1 VYAVDLQAG
10 LVVERA
16 AMSNYAAVVACT
28 ANLCPA
34 PRALL
39 GWSLG
44 GLAAMMAAERAEAER
59 LVLLEPSPPAEVQ
72 GTSDVAPVEGTFDP
86 EEEYG
91 PFPGGIRA
99 RPESLLARTE
109 RKRGISIPAL
119 PCSALVAYGE
129 QYAEERGRAVA
140 QQYGAEELQAPVATH
155 WDLVLDAEVRQSI
168 ADWLQ
173 ADSASRAS
181 PSCT

>member
-1 VYAVDLQAG
+1 
-10 LVVERA
+10 VVERA

-72 GTSDVAPVEGTFDP
+72 GTHDVAPAEGTFDP
-86 EEEYG
+86 EEQYG
-91 PFPGGIRA
+91 PFPDGIRA

-109 RKRGISIPAL
+109 RKRGISVPAL
-119 PCSALVAYGE
+119 PGRALVVYGE
-129 QYAEERGRAVA
+129 EYADERGRAVA
-140 QQYGAEELQAPVATH
+140 QRYQAEELQTPVRTH
-155 WDLVLDAEVRQSI
+155 WHLILDPQVRTSI
-168 ADWLQ
+168 ANWLQ
-173 ADSASRAS
+173 ADSASSAS
-181 PSCT
+181 PSRT

>member
-1 VYAVDLQAG
+1 VEAVDLQAG

-59 LVLLEPSPPAEVQ
+59 LVLLEPSPTAEVQ
-72 GTSDVAPVEGTFDP
+72 GTHAVEPVEGAFDP

-91 PFPGGIRA
+91 PFPAGIRA
-99 RPESLLARTE
+99 RPESLLARGQ
-109 RKRGISIPAL
+109 RKQGISVPAL
-119 PCSALVAYGE
+119 PCPALVVYGRE
-129 QYAEERGRAVA
+129 YSDERGRAVA
-140 QQYGAEELQAPVATH
+140 RHYDAEELDTGVPTH
-155 WDLVLDAEVRQSI
+155 WDLVVDQQVRQSV
-168 ADWLQ
+168 AAWL
-173 ADSASRAS
+173 
-181 PSCT
+181 